1 MGILDKFNLK
11 GKKAYVTG
19 ASKGIGKATAIALCE
34 AGADVAFISRNMAEA
49 AAVAKEAASKTGVK
63 TIAIEAD
70 VSKPEDVDAMFDKIM
85 AEFGTIDI
93 AFNNAGVCPT
103 VGPAEDM
110 KYEDIKEIVD
120 INLIGTYLCSQRAG
134 RIMLEKGSGSII
146 NMASMSAHISN
157 VPQKASHYAATKA
170 GVIAM
175 SRNFAAEWSAKGVRV
190 NSISP
195 GYHMTEMAKQW
206 TDMHPIWLERIP
218 ANRFGDVDEIA
229 GLVVF
234 LAGDAANY
242 INGTDIIIDGGYT
255 AW

>member
-1 MGILDKFNLK
+1 MGILDKFNLE

-19 ASKGIGKATAIALCE
+19 ATKGIGKATAIGLCE

-49 AAVAKEAASKTGVK
+49 EAVAKEAASKTGVK
-63 TIAIEAD
+63 TIGIKAD
-70 VSKPEDVDAMFDKIM
+70 VSKPDEVDAMFEKIM
-85 AEFGTIDI
+85 AQFGTIDI

-110 KYEDIKEIVD
+110 KYEDIKEIVE
-120 INLIGTYLCSQRAG
+120 INLIGAYICSQRAG
-134 RIMLEKGSGSII
+134 RVMLEKGSGSII
-146 NMASMSAHISN
+146 NMASMSAYISN
-157 VPQKASHYAATKA
+157 VPQLASHYAATKA

-175 SRNFAAEWSAKGVRV
+175 TRNFAAEWSARGVRV

>member
-19 ASKGIGKATAIALCE
+19 ATKGIGKATAIGLCE

-49 AAVAKEAASKTGVK
+49 EAVAKEAAQKTGVK

-70 VSKPEDVDAMFDKIM
+70 VSKPEQVDAMFDKIM

-93 AFNNAGVCPT
+93 AFNNAGVCPS

-110 KYEDIKEIVD
+110 KYEDVKEIID
-120 INLIGTYLCSQRAG
+120 INLIGVYICSQHAG
-134 RIMLEKGSGSII
+134 RIMLKKGSGSII
-146 NMASMSAHISN
+146 NMASMSAYISN
-157 VPQKASHYAATKA
+157 VPQLASHYAATKA

>member
-19 ASKGIGKATAIALCE
+19 ASKGIGKAAAIALCE

-49 AAVAKEAASKTGVK
+49 AAVATEAASKTGVK

-70 VSKPEDVDAMFDKIM
+70 ISKPEQVDAMFDKIM
-85 AEFGTIDI
+85 EQFGTIDI

-110 KYEDIKEIVD
+110 KYEDVKEIVD
-120 INLIGTYLCSQRAG
+120 INLIGAYMCSQRAG
-134 RIMLEKGSGSII
+134 KIMLEKGSGSII
-146 NMASMSAHISN
+146 NMASMSAYISN
-157 VPQKASHYAATKA
+157 VPQLASHYAATKA

-175 SRNFAAEWSAKGVRV
+175 SRNFAAEWSARGVRV

-218 ANRFGDVDEIA
+218 SNRFGDVDEIA

-234 LAGDAANY
+234 LAGEASNY

>member
-1 MGILDKFNLK
+1 MGILDKFSLK

-19 ASKGIGKATAIALCE
+19 ATKGIGKAAAIALCE
-34 AGADVAFISRNMAEA
+34 AGADVAFISRNLSEAE
-49 AAVAKEAASKTGVK
+49 AVAKEAASKTGVK
-63 TIAIEAD
+63 TIGIEAD
-70 VSKPEDVDAMFDKIM
+70 VSKPDQVDAMFDKIIS
-85 AEFGTIDI
+85 EFGTIDI

-110 KYEDIKEIVD
+110 KYEDIKEIMDV
-120 INLIGTYLCSQRAG
+120 NLIGVYLCSQRAG

-157 VPQKASHYAATKA
+157 VPQKASHYAASKA

-190 NSISP
+190 NTISP

-234 LAGDAANY
+234 LSGDAANY
-242 INGTDIIIDGGYT
+242 INGADIIIDGGYT